1 MIYIHYFNEEITTDG
16 CHHKQ
21 GEIYYIS
28 DFSSGA
34 ENCVLVTFDEAKK
47 NELFNYLYID
57 GKLVYDEEANKK
69 RVTEELR
76 KKREEVLSAFD
87 KFKSNLLFGIEKEIG
102 DRDGLIEWYYKVL
115 ALDEKAIKEPMECI
129 QKYLK

>member
-1 MIYIHYFNEEITTDG
+1 MIYVHYFNEETTIDG
-16 CHHKQ
+16 YHHKQ

-28 DFSSGA
+28 DSSTGA
-34 ENCVLVTFDEAKK
+34 ENCVQVTFDEAKK
-47 NELFNYLYID
+47 HDLFNYLYID
-57 GKLVYDEEANKK
+57 GKLVYDVDANKK

-76 KKREEVLSAFD
+76 KKREEILAAFD
-87 KFKSNLLFGIEKEIG
+87 KYKSNLLFGIEKEIG

-115 ALDEKAIKEPMECI
+115 ALDEKAIKEPMKCI